1 MGGGHA
7 RRSGVAHLY
16 VPGRSPVH
24 GLAPEAKLAGL
35 FVFVVAVAVTPRHA
49 VVVFGV
55 HAAVVVGV
63 VACSQLRPRI
73 VLARMTA
80 ILPFVAFAVFVPFVA
95 SGERV
100 DVVGLSLSS
109 DGLWASW
116 NILAKATLGGMSGIV
131 VAATT
136 RVPDLVRGLSR
147 LRVPSVLV
155 GIVSFM
161 LRYLDLLVEQLG
173 RMRQAMVAR
182 CHDPRWLWQ
191 ARPVAASA
199 GALFVRSY
207 ERGERVHQAML
218 ARGFTGVMTEL
229 DDRTATLRDWFIAS
243 LPAVTGVAALVVH
256 LVR

>member
-1 MGGGHA
+1 MHE
-7 RRSGVAHLY
+7 
-16 VPGRSPVH
+16 
-24 GLAPEAKLAGL
+24 LAPEAKLAGL
-35 FVFVVAVAVTPRHA
+35 LVFVAAVAVTPRHA
-49 VVVFGV
+49 VAVFGV
-55 HAAVVVGV
+55 HAAVVAGV
-63 VACSQLRPRI
+63 VAWSRLRPRI

-80 ILPFVAFAVFVPFVA
+80 IVPFVAFAVFVPFVA

-100 DVVGLSLSS
+100 DVVGLSLST

-116 NILAKATLGGMSGIV
+116 NIVAKATLGGVSGIV

-136 RVPDLVRGLSR
+136 RVPDVVRGLSR

-191 ARPVAASA
+191 ARPVASSA

-218 ARGFTGVMTEL
+218 ARGFTGSMPEL
-229 DDRTATLRDWFIAS
+229 DDRTATRRDWLIGS
-243 LPAVTGVAALVVH
+243 LPAATGVAALVVH